1 MHRIIGNGHVTLTA
15 GLSAPVKHGLGCPPP
30 KRGLIK
36 HYARHV
42 TAGIF
47 GGLFGGSKG
56 STKTCKKCQ
65 GKGAIPCPG
74 CKGTGRNKKNGNMF
88 ERWKCY
94 DCQGFGQI
102 TCPLCGGGE
111 GLTPEQR
118 RER

>member
-1 MHRIIGNGHVTLTA
+1 MIIM
-15 GLSAPVKHGLGCPPP
+15 
-30 KRGLIK
+30 
-36 HYARHV
+36 
-42 TAGIF
+42 
-47 GGLFGGSKG
+47 
-56 STKTCKKCQ
+56 Q
-65 GKGAIPCPG
+65 
-74 CKGTGRNKKNGNMF
+74 GTGRNKKNGNMF